1 MIKIDPEKFGLS
13 KRTKLY
19 KDKNKVLIKVDRK
32 SRILMKDGLRFVEIV
47 KKIRKN
53 KKDQKVT
60 LFTNA
65 PLCSKTKTF
74 LTKRDISILEF

>member
-65 PLCSKTKTF
+65 SLCSKTKTF

>member
-13 KRTKLY
+13 KKTKLY